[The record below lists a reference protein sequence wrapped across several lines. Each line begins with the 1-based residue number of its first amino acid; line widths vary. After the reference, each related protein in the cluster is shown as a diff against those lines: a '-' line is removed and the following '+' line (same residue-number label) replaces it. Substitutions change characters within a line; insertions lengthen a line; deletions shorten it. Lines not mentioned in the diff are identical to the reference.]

1 MVDDAFGDQIS
12 FHSLST
18 HYPSTGVINSSFVYQ
33 SKPMYVTNK
42 HELLN
47 KACNDPQKYAANG
60 SCPIVI
66 NIILYNSDIARQ
78 ENLRIPHIGIV
89 ERKFVLDPLT
99 EL

>member
-1 MVDDAFGDQIS
+1 MLQS

-18 HYPSTGVINSSFVYQ
+18 HHPSTHVIDSSFVYQ
-33 SKPMYVTNK
+33 SKPMYVTNQP
-42 HELLN
+42 ELLS
-47 KACNDPQKYAANG
+47 KAFNDPRKYAANG

-66 NIILYNSDIARQ
+66 NITLYNSDIARQ
-78 ENLRIPHIGIV
+78 ENLTIPYIGIV